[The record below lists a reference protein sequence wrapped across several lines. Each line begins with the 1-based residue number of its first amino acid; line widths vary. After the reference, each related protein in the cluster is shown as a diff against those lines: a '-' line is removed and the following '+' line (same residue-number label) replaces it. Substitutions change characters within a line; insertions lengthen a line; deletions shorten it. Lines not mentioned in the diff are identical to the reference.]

1 MTNSEDI
8 KNSLED
14 LKGLYESV
22 LTSKLPSDLQT
33 RRLQFY
39 SKLAILEL
47 CA

>member
-22 LTSKLPSDLQT
+22 LTSELPSDLQT
-33 RRLQFY
+33 R
-39 SKLAILEL
+39 
-47 CA
+47 